1 MSPATAMLGP
11 TQIYSHTSSQ
21 FTETFNVMFF
31 SPPLAISFDP
41 TMAAMLAVFV
51 AVTFA
56 AFVMVGRITGDDK
69 PTAELRLDQ
78 MRRGHHN
85 KDEELKPGEKQKKKN
100 QALAAVLE
108 KATSPL
114 EKTVAGNE
122 KEMGVLREK
131 LINAGFRHER
141 APVMFKGL
149 QFIVA
154 GIGLFIGGVFGL
166 VADGFSQ
173 ALLLKTLGGLIIGF
187 MGPQFLLNRM
197 AKKRM
202 ERVFLGL
209 PDALDLMVVCVEA
222 GLGIDQALRKVAEE
236 MLKSHKEIGEE
247 FGIANQQLQFGRTR
261 ADVLQALGFRS
272 GVDDL
277 KQLASILI
285 QADKFG
291 SSIANALRVQ
301 SEAMRVKRRQIA
313 EEAAAKTA
321 VKMIFPLVLF
331 IFPGIF
337 VVLVGPAG
345 INMYRTMIETQ

>member
-1 MSPATAMLGP
+1 MTTMTILAM
-11 TQIYSHTSSQ
+11 I
-21 FTETFNVMFF
+21 
-31 SPPLAISFDP
+31 DP
-41 TMAAMLAVFV
+41 
-51 AVTFA
+51 VTFA
-56 AFVMVGRITGDDK
+56 SIAIFIGVTAVAWLIIGRVSGEDR
-69 PTAELRLDQ
+69 PRAEARLD
-78 MRRGHHN
+78 MIRKG
-85 KDEELKPGEKQKKKN
+85 KSSAGDSDETASDKQRKKN
-100 QALAAVLE
+100 EALASVLE

-114 EKTVAGNE
+114 ADKVQGSE
-122 KEMGVLREK
+122 KEMSQLREK
-131 LINAGFRHER
+131 LVNAGFQRES
-141 APVMFKGL
+141 APIVFKGIQL
-149 QFIVA
+149 ILSGV
-154 GIGLFIGGVFGL
+154 GLFAGGVFGM

-173 ALLLKTLGGLIIGF
+173 GLVMKAAAGIVIGFAIPKLLLEHL
-187 MGPQFLLNRM
+187 
-197 AKKRM
+197 AKRRK
-202 ERVFLGL
+202 EKVFLGL

-261 ADVLQALGFRS
+261 AEVLQALGYRS

-291 SSIANALRVQ
+291 SSVATALRVQ
-301 SEAMRVKRRQIA
+301 SDSMRTKRRQIA
-313 EEAAAKTA
+313 EEKAAKTA

-345 INMYRTMIETQ
+345 INMYRNMLQ